1 MNCPHCG
8 REMVE
13 RLVVVC
19 ACEASPPMKIIDVP
33 ALVCDSCGE
42 RFYQDNTSRL
52 LVEIKSRRGL
62 PESLEQLHVFRF
74 GQPARSVHIPAEVR
88 LPGAASDLYETVR
101 QAMISEP
108 RGQIYDSDTGSETD
122 LHQTV
127 RS

>member
-33 ALVCDSCGE
+33 ALVCDRCGE
-42 RFYQDNTSRL
+42 RFYRANTSRL
-52 LVEIKSRRGL
+52 LVEIKAQPGL
-62 PESLEQLHVFRF
+62 PESLEQLHVYRF
-74 GQPARSVHIPAEVR
+74 GQPSRRLDVPTEVR

-108 RGQIYDSDTGSETD
+108 IGQIYDSDPGSETD
-122 LHQTV
+122 LHQIV
-127 RS
+127 MS